1 MTQEP
6 EANNDKTVR
15 IVIYVDGGIVQNV
28 LSNTAG
34 VEAMIVDYDNE
45 KAGDDPAC
53 RSFEPVEVNTEYIRK
68 TIRGIEE

>member
-1 MTQEP
+1 
-6 EANNDKTVR
+6 
-15 IVIYVDGGIVQNV
+15 
-28 LSNTAG
+28 
-34 VEAMIVDYDNE
+34 MIVDYDNE